1 MRIIS
6 IFLLIFLMFSQSVAK
21 ADDCQPYTSEDGQ
34 TAGIACRDNSGRWI
48 IKKSQPIEKK
58 NNSDLQLQNGSGNTK
73 SIKDIISGHLVH
85 SYISDNRYATYYSP
99 DGKMIWLQD
108 DGYNLIL
115 REGKWWQSSEKNF
128 CVQIKKVTC
137 MTLSVLDTGKVAF
150 RTPEWTEVTTSIE
163 YVGEGQYQKIRSR
176 MLTLQS
182 ENKNRQIGETFANIC
197 ATDFFACLLAG
208 YMVGN
213 TTETVVTPLSIR
225 GENCHEECQHLLPS
239 PSGDLQ
245 AMEYHKCYADCRRR
259 GL

>member
-6 IFLLIFLMFSQSVAK
+6 IFLLIFLMFSQSVAN

-48 IKKSQPIEKK
+48 IKKSQPIENK
-58 NNSDLQLQNGSGNTK
+58 NNHDLQAQNSNGNTK
-73 SIKDIISGHLVH
+73 SVTDVISGHLVH

-115 REGKWWQSSEKNF
+115 REGNWWKLSEKDF
-128 CVQIKKVTC
+128 CVQIKNVTC

-176 MLTLQS
+176 MLTLQN

-213 TTETVVTPLSIR
+213 TTETVVTPLSR
-225 GENCHEECQHLLPS
+225 RRDDCYEECQHLLPS

-245 AMEYHKCYADCRRR
+245 SMEYQKCYTDCRN